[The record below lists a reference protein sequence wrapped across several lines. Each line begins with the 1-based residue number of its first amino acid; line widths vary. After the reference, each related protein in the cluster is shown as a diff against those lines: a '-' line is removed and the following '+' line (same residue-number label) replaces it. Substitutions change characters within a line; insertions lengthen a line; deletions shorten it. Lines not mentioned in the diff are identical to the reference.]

1 MKQAG
6 EERFSEQKL
15 EKERNEGKES
25 FVLEFHKHRK
35 EHPFLY
41 GFYGLFVSDH
51 FDSCYHPPP
60 YTISLFLSPQIDC
73 NIFLPVNCSLLHFLQ
88 LHHMFALF
96 LDIYIYI
103 YYQPIGH
110 LFLFPFRLNSMQ
122 PCDQRRQLH
131 LW

>member
-6 EERFSEQKL
+6 EERFSAQKL
-15 EKERNEGKES
+15 KKKRNEGKES
-25 FVLEFHKHRK
+25 SVLEFHKHRK

-51 FDSCYHPPP
+51 FDSCYHLPP

-73 NIFLPVNCSLLHFLQ
+73 NIFPLVNCSLLHFLQ

-96 LDIYIYI
+96 LDIYTI
-103 YYQPIGH
+103 
-110 LFLFPFRLNSMQ
+110 S
-122 PCDQRRQLH
+122 QLAISSFSFSVEQH
-131 LW
+131 ATM

>member
-6 EERFSEQKL
+6 EERFSAQKL
-15 EKERNEGKES
+15 KKKRNEGKES
-25 FVLEFHKHRK
+25 SVLEFHKHRK

-51 FDSCYHPPP
+51 FDSCYHLPP

-73 NIFLPVNCSLLHFLQ
+73 NIFPLVNCSLLHFLQ

-96 LDIYIYI
+96 LDIYILSANW
-103 YYQPIGH
+103 PSLH
-110 LFLFPFRLNSMQ
+110 FPFRLNSMQ